1 MKKNKCFGFIAMV
14 LLGLF
19 TAPGLV
25 AQTTIQQ
32 TYYVNATTGNDANNG
47 RREEAPFKTMQKA
60 IESAGMGV
68 VRTITI
74 IGSVNGFR
82 IEGTGS
88 NEITITGKPNATEA
102 EKAKINGRV
111 DISQNTVVKFIYLTI
126 ENPGGNGISSE
137 GKVTL
142 GRNAVIQNC
151 LGYGVSVGINYQGQ
165 QEQIVLTENAV
176 ITGCKESGVRSD
188 GGSVIMTDDS
198 SITNNQI
205 GIRSYDERF
214 SLTMSGN
221 AKISY
226 NQNSGVK
233 SDDNNTPVGTVTI
246 SGNTEIS
253 YNTTV
258 SATRDS
264 NRSPIRGGGVYVRN
278 FVMNGGKIINNTA
291 SENGGGV
298 YCNNAKITGGE
309 ISGNQA
315 EKGGGVYISSA
326 WDRSSTITGGVIT
339 KNKADYGAGIF
350 VESRHSLAIS
360 RANINLN
367 EAEFVGGGLYLES
380 GATYT
385 ASSGIITRNTAG
397 DGVGHDVFN
406 Q

>member
-1 MKKNKCFGFIAMV
+1 MKKDKCFGFIAMV

-32 TYYVNATTGNDANNG
+32 TYYVNAATGNDANNG
-47 RREEAPFKTMQKA
+47 RREETPFKTMQKA
-60 IESAGMGV
+60 IESARMGV
-68 VRTITI
+68 VKTITI
-74 IGSVNGFR
+74 IGSVDEFR

-88 NEITITGKPNATEA
+88 NEITITGKPDANET

-111 DISQNTVVKFIYLTI
+111 YINEGIVVKFTYVTI
-126 ENPGGNGISSE
+126 ENPSGSGIYCE

-151 LGYGVSVGINYQGQ
+151 SVGVSLRR
-165 QEQIVLTENAV
+165 EQLVMTDNAL
-176 ITGCKESGVRSD
+176 ITGCHNGVEQNYL
-188 GGSVIMTDDS
+188 VEVYLIMIDDS
-198 SITNNQI
+198 SITNNQT
-205 GIRSYDERF
+205 GIRSGNSDF

-226 NQNSGVK
+226 NQNRGVNCESGIP
-233 SDDNNTPVGTVTI
+233 TGTVVI
-246 SGNTEIS
+246 SGNAEIS
-253 YNTTV
+253 NNTT
-258 SATRDS
+258 AAGD
-264 NRSPIRGGGVYVRN
+264 GGGVYAQN
-278 FVMNGGKIINNTA
+278 FVMNGGRIINNTA
-291 SENGGGV
+291 SKNGGGV
-298 YCNNAKITGGE
+298 YCTNAKITGGE

-315 EKGGGVYISSA
+315 ERGGGIYIRHDVYYSPPTT
-326 WDRSSTITGGVIT
+326 DITGGVIT

-350 VESRHSLAIS
+350 VTNRHSLTIS
-360 RANINLN
+360 GGSITGN

-385 ASSGIITRNTAG
+385 ASSGIITRNIAG